1 MDGDTQK
8 HVDDKFWDEKQDRWI
23 SDANR
28 SIEKGVSGE
37 ALAALHGL
45 HLPADEGL
53 PYDVDNTSE
62 VDDERTLRDKIIGRL
77 VQISDMISLNSNLP
91 DDAKQKWTTRLQECS
106 ASDTRSVTLLRD
118 LRGELDSWAEID
130 PQSELSLVYSAV
142 GALATM
148 TEIYQRRFKAQ

>member
-8 HVDDKFWDEKQDRWI
+8 RVDDKVWDEKQDRWI

-37 ALAALHGL
+37 TLAALHGL
-45 HLPADEGL
+45 HLPVDEGL
-53 PYDVDNTSE
+53 PYDVDDMSE
-62 VDDERTLRDKIIGRL
+62 VDDERTVRDKIIRRL
-77 VQISDMISLNSNLP
+77 VQISDAISLNSNLP

-106 ASDTRSVTLLRD
+106 PSDTRSVTLLRN

-130 PQSELSLVYSAV
+130 PQSELSLLYSAV
-142 GALATM
+142 GALTTM
-148 TEIYQRRFKAQ
+148 TETYQRRFKAQ